1 MRCPLIVWK
10 QVSAPTVDTC
20 SGRSLSYAELTERA
34 QATAGRL
41 TAAVE
46 VLELLSRLLAS
57 DEVDSADLSEGERKT
72 LVALRGRA
80 SDR

>member
-1 MRCPLIVWK
+1 MRRMMIVWK
-10 QVSAPTVDTC
+10 QVPAPTVDTW
-20 SGRSLSYAELTERA
+20 SDRSLSYAELSERA
-34 QATAGRL
+34 QAMAGRL

-72 LVALRGRA
+72 LVALLGRA